1 MVPIAAIK
9 MRTLHSGWLY
19 VACLVH
25 AVLITV
31 LWVLDFRFN
40 VHILSSKVWLGL
52 ALMWML
58 WLPVASLFG
67 LRNLKK
73 WLITGAAGF
82 LILLPTYSTIYT
94 FTVWA
99 VEGFAP

>member
-1 MVPIAAIK
+1 MISTNSHTFPS
-9 MRTLHSGWLY
+9 RWLN
-19 VACLVH
+19 VACLLH

-31 LWVLDFRFN
+31 LWILDFKFN
-40 VHILSSKVWLGL
+40 VHILSSKFWLGI

-58 WLPVASLFG
+58 WVPVAALVRP
-67 LRNLKK
+67 RNLKN
-73 WLITGAAGF
+73 WLITGIAGI
-82 LILLPTYSTIYT
+82 LILTPTFSTIYT